1 VENGRVVLQYTTREA
16 DLGYRHIIHG
26 GIAIA
31 LLDEV
36 MTWAAI
42 IFVRQACVAAEITT
56 RLKMPIRLGE
66 TIKAVGEV
74 HGGKPRLML
83 TKGQVLNKKGEE
95 LVSAV
100 GKYVPMASDQVSLCS
115 KDFVVSPEAID
126 PDLLLGKD
134 SSKP

>member
-1 VENGRVVLQYTTREA
+1 
-16 DLGYRHIIHG
+16 
-26 GIAIA
+26 
-31 LLDEV
+31 
-36 MTWAAI
+36 
-42 IFVRQACVAAEITT
+42 
-56 RLKMPIRLGE
+56 
-66 TIKAVGEV
+66 
-74 HGGKPRLML
+74 
-83 TKGQVLNKKGEE
+83 